1 MVIQIWEIE
10 EEEILGFWFDSDL
23 ACVVYVDEYMV
34 MMRKKNVEKNNGDV
48 EIEENMKVEKNGS

>member
-23 ACVVYVDEYMV
+23 ACVVYVDEYGDD
-34 MMRKKNVEKNNGDV
+34 EK
-48 EIEENMKVEKNGS
+48 EEC